1 MYCKNCGAVIARNQT
16 NCSICG
22 AKAPPEDKRPDYIP
36 AQQTYPPKTDMSM
49 IWYTILIYVLLFF
62 FAAVYVL
69 YGVSRLVECYFG
81 TGEYSRYA
89 ELKTYGMASGIAMLL
104 FALFIVYTRFRLA
117 RYRKHS
123 INLLALVC
131 VIPPALELSDT
142 VAWIAIYRLHE
153 VKLIFGSEY
162 YIGLVLSVMLG
173 MAALIANL
181 AYFGNRKELFAF

>member
-131 VIPPALELSDT
+131 VIPPLFDMLDMLVPIS
-142 VAWIAIYRLHE
+142 IYKSHRVDLRF
-153 VKLIFGSEY
+153 VG
-162 YIGLVLSVMLG
+162 GLGNLLLFVMLS

-181 AYFGNRKELFAF
+181 AYFGNRKELFVF

>member
-22 AKAPPEDKRPDYIP
+22 AKAPIESERPDYIP

-49 IWYTILIYVLLFF
+49 LWYKFLIYFLLFF
-62 FAAVYVL
+62 FAAAYAVD
-69 YGVSRLVECYFG
+69 GVSRLIEHSVNAEEYF
-81 TGEYSRYA
+81 A
-89 ELKTYGMASGIAMLL
+89 ELNTYAMASGIAMLL

-131 VIPPALELSDT
+131 VIPPLFDMLDMLVPISIYKSHGVDLRFVGALGNL
-142 VAWIAIYRLHE
+142 L
-153 VKLIFGSEY
+153 LF
-162 YIGLVLSVMLG
+162 VMLS
-173 MAALIANL
+173 MAVLIANL
-181 AYFGNRKELFAF
+181 VYFGNRKELFVF

>member
-131 VIPPALELSDT
+131 VIPPLFDMLDMLVPIS
-142 VAWIAIYRLHE
+142 IYKSHGVDLRF
-153 VKLIFGSEY
+153 VG
-162 YIGLVLSVMLG
+162 GLGNLLLFVMLG

-181 AYFGNRKELFAF
+181 AYFGNRKELFVF

>member
-104 FALFIVYTRFRLA
+104 FALFIVCTRFRLA

-153 VKLIFGSEY
+153 VKLMFGSEY

-181 AYFGNRKELFAF
+181 AYFGNRKELFVF

>member
-49 IWYTILIYVLLFF
+49 LWYKFLIYFSLFF
-62 FAAVYVL
+62 FAAAYVL

-131 VIPPALELSDT
+131 VIPPLFDMLDMLVPIS
-142 VAWIAIYRLHE
+142 IYKSHGVDLRF
-153 VKLIFGSEY
+153 VG
-162 YIGLVLSVMLG
+162 GLGNLLLFVMLS

-181 AYFGNRKELFAF
+181 AYFGNRKELFVF

>member
-69 YGVSRLVECYFG
+69 YGVSRLAECYFG

-131 VIPPALELSDT
+131 VIPPLFDMLDMLVPIS
-142 VAWIAIYRLHE
+142 IYKSHGVDLRF
-153 VKLIFGSEY
+153 VG
-162 YIGLVLSVMLG
+162 GLGNLLLFVMLS

-181 AYFGNRKELFAF
+181 VYFGNRKELFAF

>member
-131 VIPPALELSDT
+131 VIQPLFDMLDMLVPIS
-142 VAWIAIYRLHE
+142 IYKSHGVDLRIVGGLG
-153 VKLIFGSEY
+153 KLLLF
-162 YIGLVLSVMLG
+162 VMLS

-181 AYFGNRKELFAF
+181 AYFGNRKELFVF

>member
-22 AKAPPEDKRPDYIP
+22 AKAPLENERPDYIP

-49 IWYTILIYVLLFF
+49 LWYKFLIYFLLFF
-62 FAAVYVL
+62 FAAAYAVD
-69 YGVSRLVECYFG
+69 GVSRLVECYFG

-131 VIPPALELSDT
+131 VIPPALGLSDT

>member
-131 VIPPALELSDT
+131 VIPPLFDMLDMLVPIS
-142 VAWIAIYRLHE
+142 IYKSHGVDLRF
-153 VKLIFGSEY
+153 VG
-162 YIGLVLSVMLG
+162 GLGNLLLFVMLS

-181 AYFGNRKELFAF
+181 AYFGNRKELFVF

>member
-49 IWYTILIYVLLFF
+49 IWYTVLIYVLLFF
-62 FAAVYVL
+62 VAAVYVL
-69 YGVSRLVECYFG
+69 YGMSRLVECYFG

-131 VIPPALELSDT
+131 VIPPLFDMLDML
-142 VAWIAIYRLHE
+142 VPILIYKSHGVDLRF
-153 VKLIFGSEY
+153 VG
-162 YIGLVLSVMLG
+162 GLGNLLLFVMLS
-173 MAALIANL
+173 MAVLIANL
-181 AYFGNRKELFAF
+181 AYFGNRKELFVF

>member
-22 AKAPPEDKRPDYIP
+22 AKAPPESERPDYIP

-49 IWYTILIYVLLFF
+49 IWYTVLIYVLLFF
-62 FAAVYVL
+62 VAAVYAVD
-69 YGVSRLVECYFG
+69 GVSRLAECYFG

-89 ELKTYGMASGIAMLL
+89 GLKTYGMASGIAMLL

-131 VIPPALELSDT
+131 VIPPLFDMLDML
-142 VAWIAIYRLHE
+142 VPILIYKSHGVDLRF
-153 VKLIFGSEY
+153 VG
-162 YIGLVLSVMLG
+162 GLGNLLLFVMLS
-173 MAALIANL
+173 MAVLIANL
-181 AYFGNRKELFAF
+181 VYFGNRKELFVF

>member
-36 AQQTYPPKTDMSM
+36 ADTYPPKTDMSM
-49 IWYTILIYVLLFF
+49 LWYKFLIYFLLFF
-62 FAAVYVL
+62 FAAAYAL
-69 YGVSRLVECYFG
+69 DGVSRLVECYFG

-142 VAWIAIYRLHE
+142 VSWIAIYRLHE

-181 AYFGNRKELFAF
+181 AYFGNRKELFVF

>member
-1 MYCKNCGAVIARNQT
+1 
-16 NCSICG
+16 
-22 AKAPPEDKRPDYIP
+22 
-36 AQQTYPPKTDMSM
+36 M

-153 VKLIFGSEY
+153 VKLMFGSEY

-181 AYFGNRKELFAF
+181 AYFGNRKELFVF

>member
-131 VIPPALELSDT
+131 VIPPLFDMLDMLVPIS
-142 VAWIAIYRLHE
+142 IYKSHGVDLRF
-153 VKLIFGSEY
+153 VG
-162 YIGLVLSVMLG
+162 GLGNLLLFVMLS

>member
-22 AKAPPEDKRPDYIP
+22 AKAPIESERPDYIP

-49 IWYTILIYVLLFF
+49 IWYTVLIYVLLFF
-62 FAAVYVL
+62 VAAVYVL
-69 YGVSRLVECYFG
+69 YGMSRLVECYFG

-131 VIPPALELSDT
+131 VIPPLFDMLDMLVQIS
-142 VAWIAIYRLHE
+142 IYKSHGVDLRF
-153 VKLIFGSEY
+153 VG
-162 YIGLVLSVMLG
+162 GLGNLLLFVMLS
-173 MAALIANL
+173 MAVLIANL
-181 AYFGNRKELFAF
+181 VYFGNRKELFVF

>member
-1 MYCKNCGAVIARNQT
+1 M
-16 NCSICG
+16 
-22 AKAPPEDKRPDYIP
+22 
-36 AQQTYPPKTDMSM
+36 
-49 IWYTILIYVLLFF
+49 
-62 FAAVYVL
+62 
-69 YGVSRLVECYFG
+69 VECYFG

-131 VIPPALELSDT
+131 VIPPLFDMLDMLVPIS
-142 VAWIAIYRLHE
+142 IYKSHGVDLRF
-153 VKLIFGSEY
+153 VG
-162 YIGLVLSVMLG
+162 GLGNLLLFVMLS

-181 AYFGNRKELFAF
+181 AYFGNRKELFVF

>member
-22 AKAPPEDKRPDYIP
+22 AKAPLENERPDYIP
-36 AQQTYPPKTDMSM
+36 ADTYPPKTDMSM
-49 IWYTILIYVLLFF
+49 LWYKFLIYFLLFF
-62 FAAVYVL
+62 FAAAYAVD
-69 YGVSRLVECYFG
+69 GVSRLIEHSANAEEYF
-81 TGEYSRYA
+81 A
-89 ELKTYGMASGIAMLL
+89 ELNTYGMASGIAMLL

-153 VKLIFGSEY
+153 VKLMFGSEY

>member
-49 IWYTILIYVLLFF
+49 LWYKFLIYFLLFF
-62 FAAVYVL
+62 FAAAYVL

-131 VIPPALELSDT
+131 VIPPLFDMLVPIS
-142 VAWIAIYRLHE
+142 IYKSHGVDLRF
-153 VKLIFGSEY
+153 VG
-162 YIGLVLSVMLG
+162 GLGNLLLFVMLS

>member
-1 MYCKNCGAVIARNQT
+1 MYCKNCGAVIARNRT

-22 AKAPPEDKRPDYIP
+22 AKAPIENERPDYIP
-36 AQQTYPPKTDMSM
+36 AQQKYPPKTDMSM
-49 IWYTILIYVLLFF
+49 IWYKFPIYFLLFF
-62 FAAVYVL
+62 FAAAYAVD
-69 YGVSRLVECYFG
+69 GVSRLIEHSANAEEYF
-81 TGEYSRYA
+81 A
-89 ELKTYGMASGIAMLL
+89 ELNTYAMASGIAMLL

-131 VIPPALELSDT
+131 VIPPALGLSDT

-153 VKLIFGSEY
+153 VKLVFGSEY

>member
-131 VIPPALELSDT
+131 VIPPLFDMLDMLVPIS
-142 VAWIAIYRLHE
+142 IYKSHGVDMRF
-153 VKLIFGSEY
+153 VG
-162 YIGLVLSVMLG
+162 GLGNLLLFVMLG

-181 AYFGNRKELFAF
+181 AYFGNRKELFVF

>member
-153 VKLIFGSEY
+153 VKLMFGSEY

-181 AYFGNRKELFAF
+181 AYFGNRKELFVF

>member
-22 AKAPPEDKRPDYIP
+22 AKAPLENERPDYIP

-69 YGVSRLVECYFG
+69 YGMSRLVECYFG

-104 FALFIVYTRFRLA
+104 FALFTVYTRFRLA

-123 INLLALVC
+123 INLLAIVC
-131 VIPPALELSDT
+131 VIPPLFDMLVQIS
-142 VAWIAIYRLHE
+142 IYKSHGVDLRF
-153 VKLIFGSEY
+153 VG
-162 YIGLVLSVMLG
+162 GLGNLLLFVMLS